1 MKGSLDNLRKVIEMK
16 KRIAMFLSAALA
28 AVCAWADTWTD
39 PGTGYTW
46 RYRINGD
53 AAEIMI

>member
-1 MKGSLDNLRKVIEMK
+1 MK